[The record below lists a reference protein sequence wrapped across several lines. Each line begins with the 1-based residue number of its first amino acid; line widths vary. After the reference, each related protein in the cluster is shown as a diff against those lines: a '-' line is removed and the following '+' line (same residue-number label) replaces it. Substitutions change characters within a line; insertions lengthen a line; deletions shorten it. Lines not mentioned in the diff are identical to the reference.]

1 MPPAKLPCVVCGES
15 TTQRCSSCAK
25 AGTGWIAFCSADHQR
40 LACPTHKRVCG
51 AKGNPPYHP
60 SLTPDE
66 IEFALVHRDGPYVSN
81 HVSITELA
89 REYLPN
95 MGRETER
102 GVRVFLESLKEGDEG
117 IPRLRQDPLI
127 AVVRTAIVRA
137 RLEVGACLKAGVE
150 MISALSS
157 QPWMSG
163 YRHRTLLALDA
174 IDRIFQSDEAVYHDS
189 PLFYPVEAARSFI
202 KTVVA
207 PQSPLMADALNTY
220 LDVVVIVH
228 FPTHSLSSGPSHT
241 NASAAPPPRRTPGPA
256 RPGASPPLQLCPPE
270 PLPNPLPHPARWT
283 T

>member
-1 MPPAKLPCVVCGES
+1 MPPAKLPCV
-15 TTQRCSSCAK
+15 A
-25 AGTGWIAFCSADHQR
+25 W
-40 LACPTHKRVCG
+40 PTHKRVCG
-51 AKGNPPYHP
+51 AEGNPLYHP

-89 REYLPN
+89 QEYLPN

-102 GVRVFLESLKEGDEG
+102 GVRVFLKSLKEGDEG

-127 AVVRTAIVRA
+127 AVVRTPIVRARLATTKNKPLTDPILNLA

-163 YRHRTLLALDA
+163 FRHRTLLALDA

-228 FPTHSLSSGPSHT
+228 FFTHSLSSGPSHT